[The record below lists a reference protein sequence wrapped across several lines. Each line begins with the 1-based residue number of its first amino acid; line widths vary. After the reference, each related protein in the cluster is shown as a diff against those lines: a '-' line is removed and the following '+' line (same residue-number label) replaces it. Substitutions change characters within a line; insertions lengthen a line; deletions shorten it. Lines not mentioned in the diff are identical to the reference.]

1 MDTFYIEGKLI
12 KIDDTQEITEK
23 FKKRD
28 FVISTDSQYPEEIKF
43 EVINNNVN
51 YLDSFNVDDN
61 VKISFIIKGSKYNER
76 HYVNLRAIAIGE
88 VLDSDSSNNNNNIPL
103 VAKMKSVITQV
114 DATEDD
120 LPF

>member
-1 MDTFYIEGKLI
+1 MNEFYIEGKLI

-88 VLDSDSSNNNNNIPL
+88 VLNSDSSNNNIPL